1 MILTIQYCNNSSKSI
16 ELPNTY
22 NNREWAKIGSRSFSP
37 AHALTLDEHK
47 IRPVFKY
54 SLYDNKGNFVE
65 GSTITPAP
73 IAVEEI
79 PYDKVAASVAKSQW
93 KHANKS

>member
-1 MILTIQYCNNSSKSI
+1 MILTIQYTNGASKTV

-22 NNREWAKIGSRSFSP
+22 NNREWVKIGGRNFSP
-37 AHALTLDEHK
+37 AHAIALDEHE
-47 IRPVFKY
+47 IRPVHKY
-54 SLYDNKGNFVE
+54 SLYDNKGMFIE

-79 PYDKVAASVAKSQW
+79 PYDKVAASVAKS
-93 KHANKS
+93 

>member
-1 MILTIQYCNNSSKSI
+1 MILTIVYNNGASKTV

-22 NNREWAKIGSRSFSP
+22 NNREWVKIGSRSFSP
-37 AHALTLDEHK
+37 AHAITLDEHE
-47 IRPVFKY
+47 IRPVHKY

-73 IAVEEI
+73 VAVEDI
-79 PYDKVAASVAKSQW
+79 PYDKLAASVAKSQW
-93 KHANKS
+93 KHANKF